1 MTEERYKTC
10 KLVVMG
16 IFVIGALG
24 IGGKIA
30 DSVRQLAENGRYT
43 QFDYQKDVVTTGN
56 ITQTYPTKFVDTR
69 TGAVQPSVASN

>member
-1 MTEERYKTC
+1 MTEEKYRTC

-16 IFVIGALG
+16 VFVVGALG

-43 QFDYQKDVVTTGN
+43 QYDHQKDALTRGNTTE
-56 ITQTYPTKFVDTR
+56 TYPTKFIDTR
-69 TGAVQPSVASN
+69 TGAVQSSVVSN